1 MAAYREATPDQAE
14 LLDALVEAGHLIPSG
29 VPGVYGRGAD
39 FEDVRQRFDAHV
51 TRVAAGAGEATEVLR
66 FPPVLPRHQ
75 LEDLGYLENFPHL
88 AGTVFAFEGTEAQ
101 ARVQAERA
109 GAHEDW
115 TKHQRMTD
123 LVLMPAV
130 CYPVYPAVARRGA
143 LPAGGVTI
151 DPGGSYAFRHEP
163 SGDPAR
169 LQMFHMRELVRI
181 AEPETVQA
189 WRDGWRDRALEL
201 LRGLGLDAS
210 FDVASDPF
218 FGRSGRMM
226 AASQREQ
233 ALKFEI
239 LVQIAGDEPTAVA
252 SFNYHQDHFAGRYG
266 IRTADGEA
274 AHTACLGF
282 GHERIVLALLHTH
295 GLDVAAWP
303 ADVRETLWGAPS

>member
-1 MAAYREATPDQAE
+1 MAEFRPAAPDQAK
-14 LLDALVEAGHLIPSG
+14 LLDDLVAHGHLIPSG
-29 VPGVYGRGAD
+29 VPGVYGRGSD
-39 FEDVRQRFDAHV
+39 FEDVRMRFDAYV
-51 TRVAAGAGEATEVLR
+51 TRAATAGGETPEVLR
-66 FPPVLPRHQ
+66 FPPVLPRRQ
-75 LEDLGYLENFPHL
+75 LEDAGYLDNFPHL

-101 ARVQAERA
+101 ARQQAQRA
-109 GAHEDW
+109 GDHEDW
-115 TKHQRMTD
+115 SEHQRMSD

-130 CYPVYPAVARRGA
+130 CYPVYPAIARRGA

-181 AEPETVQA
+181 AEPETVQE
-189 WRDGWRDRALEL
+189 WREGWRDRALGL
-201 LRGLGLDAS
+201 LRDLGLDAD

-239 LVQIAGDEPTAVA
+239 LVQIAGPEPTAIA
-252 SFNYHQDHFAGRYG
+252 SFNYHQDHFASTYG
-266 IRTADGEA
+266 IELTDGGV

-282 GHERIVLALLHTH
+282 GHERIVLALLRTH
-295 GLDVAAWP
+295 GLDVDTWP
-303 ADVRETLWGAPS
+303 ADVRRELWT

>member
-1 MAAYREATPDQAE
+1 VAAFRDATPDQAE
-14 LLDALVEAGHLIPSG
+14 LLEALIEHGHLIPSG
-29 VPGVYGRGAD
+29 VPGVYGRGTA
-39 FEDVRQRFDAHV
+39 FEDVRTSLDTYISRA
-51 TRVAAGAGEATEVLR
+51 VAAEAPEVLR
-66 FPPVLPRHQ
+66 FPPVLPRRQ
-75 LEDLGYLENFPHL
+75 LEASGYLKSFPHL

-109 GAHEDW
+109 GAGEDW
-115 TKHQRMTD
+115 SEHQQMSD

-130 CYPVYPAVARRGA
+130 CYPVYPAIARRGP
-143 LPAGGVTI
+143 LPPGGVTI

-181 AEPETVQA
+181 AEPGVVQD
-189 WRDGWRDRALEL
+189 WRDAWRDRALAL
-201 LRGLGLDAS
+201 LRALGLDAS

-218 FGRSGRMM
+218 FGRAGRMM
-226 AASQREQ
+226 ASSQREQ

-239 LVQIAGDEPTAVA
+239 LVPIAGPEPTAVA
-252 SFNYHQDHFAGRYG
+252 SFNYHQDHFAGLYG
-266 IRTADGEA
+266 ITTAAGET

-295 GLDVAAWP
+295 GLDVGAWP
-303 ADVRETLWGAPS
+303 EAVRAELWPA

>member
-1 MAAYREATPDQAE
+1 MAEFRPAAPDQAK
-14 LLDALVEAGHLIPSG
+14 LLDDLVAHGHLIPSG
-29 VPGVYGRGAD
+29 VPGVYGRGSD
-39 FEDVRQRFDAHV
+39 FEDVRMRFDAYV
-51 TRVAAGAGEATEVLR
+51 TRAATAAGETPEVLR
-66 FPPVLPRHQ
+66 FPPVLPRRQ
-75 LEDLGYLENFPHL
+75 LEDAGYLDNFPHL

-101 ARVQAERA
+101 ARQQAQRA
-109 GAHEDW
+109 GDHEDW
-115 TKHQRMTD
+115 SEHQRMSD

-130 CYPVYPAVARRGA
+130 CYPVYPAIARRGA

-181 AEPETVQA
+181 AEPETVQE
-189 WRDGWRDRALEL
+189 WREGWRDRALGL
-201 LRGLGLDAS
+201 LRDLGLDAD

-239 LVQIAGDEPTAVA
+239 LVQIAGPEPTAVA
-252 SFNYHQDHFAGRYG
+252 SFNYHQDHFAGLYG
-266 IRTADGEA
+266 IRTATGEP

-282 GHERIVLALLHTH
+282 GHERVVLALMTTH
-295 GLDVAAWP
+295 GLDVADWP
-303 ADVRETLWGAPS
+303 AGVRRELWGAAS